1 MQISLDSYLITFIYI
16 LLCILLGLLIVI
28 AVRII
33 KTMNKVEMIV
43 DDVDKKVK
51 SLNGVFSIVDGV
63 TDKLSALTEVIS
75 DSVILFVKS
84 IFKRRKKKID
94 ERKEDEYE

>member
-1 MQISLDSYLITFIYI
+1 MQINLDSYLITFIYI

-28 AVRII
+28 GIRII
-33 KTMNKVEMIV
+33 KMMNKVEMIV